1 MRTLFVKRKR
11 PYSKDIMSREARSA
25 LMRRIRGKNTKPEL
39 LVRKILW
46 RLGYRY
52 RIHLKSL
59 PGCPDIVFSGRRA
72 VVFVHGCFWH
82 RHNCGQAYNP
92 KTRRRFW
99 HEKFQGNLVRDR
111 RNLASLKTA
120 GWRSLVVWECETSR
134 SEKLAARLQKFLGPV
149 SMNER
154 FIAAKT

>member
-1 MRTLFVKRKR
+1 MRTLFLKRKR
-11 PYSKDIMSREARSA
+11 RHSKDIMSREARSA
-25 LMRRIRGKNTKPEL
+25 LMGRIRGKNTKPEL
-39 LVRKILW
+39 LVRQILW

-59 PGCPDIVFSGRRA
+59 PGCPDIVLSGRRA

-99 HEKFQGNLVRDR
+99 YDKFQGNLVRDR

-120 GWRSLVVWECETSR
+120 GWRSLVVWECQTKR

-149 SMNER
+149 
-154 FIAAKT
+154 